1 MKRTILHSG
10 NIFIKKNTFASA
22 MVIEGSHIIYVGDDN
37 KAFSYMEEDSEIID
51 LLFRTVVP
59 GFNDSHLHLYYT
71 GVALQSVDCYQAVS
85 IAEIIQ
91 RGKSFLQDH
100 PHLTYIWGR
109 GWNQDYF
116 TDEQRLLTKDDLDQ
130 ISTEVPIVFSR
141 ACGHVSS
148 CNSAALTL
156 LNLTEDT
163 FAEGGV
169 IGKDSQGVFNGIFYE
184 NAIQLL
190 ESLKPELTIDSVID
204 TLEFVSKKANEM
216 GITSVGT
223 NDLIIGSEDT
233 SIIEQAYIEWAQK
246 NPTVRVNHQVR
257 FLTPQLLSQRIQE
270 GYSPF
275 SNDFLSYGPVKLF
288 VDGSLGARTALL
300 SQPYHDDPTTQGVEC
315 LSREQLAEFA
325 NIAHNNHIQLA
336 IHAIGDLA
344 NQYVLDTYK
353 LLDNPYN
360 SARHG
365 IIHSQITSQEQ
376 LDQYLK
382 LQILSYAQPIFLHYD
397 LHMVEDRVGKELAS
411 TSYAFNTLANLH
423 GRLSFGSDAPVE
435 PFNVIDGIH
444 CAVNRQDKDYFPE
457 GGWNPKQKVDLATAI
472 EAFTYGGAI
481 ATFEEK
487 KKGRLAPGYL
497 ADFVILSDDIFSMK
511 PSEIRSVS
519 IDKTMVNGVFVFEQ

>member
-22 MVIEGSHIIYVGDDN
+22 MVIEGNKIIYVGDDN
-37 KAFSYMEEDSEIID
+37 KAFGYMEEDSTIID

-71 GVALQSVDCYQAVS
+71 GVSLQSVDCYQADS
-85 IAEIIQ
+85 IAEIIR

-100 PHLTYIWGR
+100 PQRSYLWGR

-116 TDEQRLLTKDDLDQ
+116 TDEKRLLTKDDLDQ
-130 ISTEVPIVFSR
+130 ISTEIPIVFSR

-148 CNSAALTL
+148 CNSAALKS
-156 LNLTEDT
+156 LNLSDD
-163 FAEGGV
+163 AAIEGGV
-169 IGKDSQGVFNGIFYE
+169 IGKDEHNQFNGIFYE

-190 ESLKPELTIDSVID
+190 ESLKPTLTVESVID

-223 NDLIIGSEDT
+223 NDLIIGNDDT
-233 SIIEQAYIEWAQK
+233 PIIEQAYIEWAQK
-246 NPTVRVNHQVR
+246 NPTVRVNHQIR
-257 FLTPQLLSQRIQE
+257 FLTPELLSQRIDQ

-275 SNDFLSYGPVKLF
+275 SNDFLSYGPVKMF

-300 SQPYHDDPTTQGVEC
+300 SQPYHDEPTTQGVEC

-325 NIAHNNHIQLA
+325 KIAHSNHVQMA

-344 NQYVLDTYK
+344 NQYVLDTYES
-353 LLDNPYN
+353 LNDPYN
-360 SARHG
+360 TARHG
-365 IIHSQITSQEQ
+365 IIHSQITRKDQ
-376 LDQYLK
+376 LEQYLK

-397 LHMVEDRVGKELAS
+397 IHMVEDRVGKELAR

-444 CAVNRQDKDYFPE
+444 CAINRQDKNNFPE
-457 GGWNPKQKVDLATAI
+457 GGWNPKEKVDLATAI

-511 PSEIRSVS
+511 PSEIRSVT